1 VITRSVEGG
10 LPIRADESTF
20 GAENENRRS
29 NMGHIE
35 ATKELTAGPEAVWS
49 TVVDPQWDAVLG
61 VHLNARIADRL
72 PR

>member
-1 VITRSVEGG
+1 MTRLGNPRSVPRKRTEG
-10 LPIRADESTF
+10 ATWD
-20 GAENENRRS
+20 N
-29 NMGHIE
+29 IE

-49 TVVDPQWDAVLG
+49 TVADPQWDAVLG

>member
-1 VITRSVEGG
+1 
-10 LPIRADESTF
+10 
-20 GAENENRRS
+20 
-29 NMGHIE
+29 MGHIE

-49 TVVDPQWDAVLG
+49 TVADPQWDAVLG